1 MKRLQFPQPFKHQH
15 PPIRDVNQ
23 VFLTQLTFGQRIS
36 DKVANT
42 MGSWAFISIQSVIL
56 VIWIVLNVVG
66 WIRAWDPY
74 PFILMNLV
82 LSMQAAYAAP
92 IIMMSQNRQAAK
104 DRIESHNDFEINQK
118 TEEEVRAILEHL
130 AAQDRALGELHAMVL
145 DLQARF
151 GKMPPDEAG

>member
-1 MKRLQFPQPFKHQH
+1 
-15 PPIRDVNQ
+15 
-23 VFLTQLTFGQRIS
+23 
-36 DKVANT
+36 